1 MTKKQ
6 QLNQQ
11 YTDLDTFKRE
21 AIEKIYQG
29 KPLTGKDGIFS
40 DMIKEILETALG
52 EELNQHLQQEKQY
65 IGNDFDNRKNGYN
78 SKTVKTKDSAFILD
92 TPRDRNSSFE
102 PKIIKKG
109 QTVLTEEL
117 DNKIIALY
125 GLGMGYR
132 DISKHM
138 EEIYGIEISKSSIT
152 AITDKILPKIKEW
165 QNRPLD
171 EIYPIIFLDAMHFKC
186 TESNVVISK
195 AFYTVLGINQEGKKD
210 VLGLYL
216 SESEGANFWLGVLT
230 DLQNRGVKDILIAC
244 IDGLKGFPE
253 AINSIFPRTEIQL
266 CIIHQIRNSL
276 KYIASKNQK
285 EFMEDLKLVYKAN
298 SKDLAE
304 SKLIELEEKWGKK
317 YPLVLKSWNNNW
329 HNLSGYFKYPAEI
342 RKMIYTTNAVEGLHR
357 QIRKVTKTKGSFT
370 SQAALE
376 KLIFLAIK
384 NISKKWL
391 MPIPNWSLIIGQ
403 LDIFFTDRLRLNLA

>member
-186 TESNVVISK
+186 TESNVVIS
-195 AFYTVLGINQEGKKD
+195 GG
-210 VLGLYL
+210 
-216 SESEGANFWLGVLT
+216 GAAAS
-230 DLQNRGVKDILIAC
+230 R
-244 IDGLKGFPE
+244 
-253 AINSIFPRTEIQL
+253 
-266 CIIHQIRNSL
+266 SL
-276 KYIASKNQK
+276 R
-285 EFMEDLKLVYKAN
+285 
-298 SKDLAE
+298 
-304 SKLIELEEKWGKK
+304 
-317 YPLVLKSWNNNW
+317 PLL
-329 HNLSGYFKYPAEI
+329 P
-342 RKMIYTTNAVEGLHR
+342 
-357 QIRKVTKTKGSFT
+357 
-370 SQAALE
+370 
-376 KLIFLAIK
+376 
-384 NISKKWL
+384 
-391 MPIPNWSLIIGQ
+391 
-403 LDIFFTDRLRLNLA
+403 

>member
-1 MTKKQ
+1 MNKKQ
-6 QLNQQ
+6 RSNQQ
-11 YTDLDTFKRE
+11 YTDLDSFKRE

-29 KPLTGKDGIFS
+29 KRLTGKDGIFT

-78 SKTVKTKDSAFILD
+78 SKILKTKESSFVLDS
-92 TPRDRNSSFE
+92 PRDRNSSFE

-186 TESNVVISK
+186 TESNIVISK

-216 SESEGANFWLGVLT
+216 SESEGANFWLTVLT
-230 DLQNRGVKDILIAC
+230 DLQNRGIKDILIAC

-266 CIIHQIRNSL
+266 CVIHQIRNSL
-276 KYIASKNQK
+276 K
-285 EFMEDLKLVYKAN
+285 
-298 SKDLAE
+298 
-304 SKLIELEEKWGKK
+304 
-317 YPLVLKSWNNNW
+317 
-329 HNLSGYFKYPAEI
+329 
-342 RKMIYTTNAVEGLHR
+342 
-357 QIRKVTKTKGSFT
+357 
-370 SQAALE
+370 
-376 KLIFLAIK
+376 
-384 NISKKWL
+384 
-391 MPIPNWSLIIGQ
+391 
-403 LDIFFTDRLRLNLA
+403 